1 MKILSTMSFGV
12 IVALLAFLAI
22 AVIDGRLFA
31 DRSTN

>member
-1 MKILSTMSFGV
+1 MSFGV